1 MEQINS
7 IKIKETKETKDPGGE
22 FVTEINNLRDEVS
35 SLNEKVKTLETL
47 LIKISATAER
57 TDSHIDFITST
68 YETFK
73 APLMY
78 VKNTVDK
85 LSGITFNRNS
95 AITDSIKSDA
105 DKTE

>member
-7 IKIKETKETKDPGGE
+7 IKTKEPKGLESE
-22 FVTEINNLRDEVS
+22 FVTEINKLRDEVS
-35 SLNEKVKTLETL
+35 SLNEKVKSLETL

-57 TDSHIDFITST
+57 TDSHIDFITNT

-78 VKNTVDK
+78 VKNTVDR

-95 AITDSIKSDA
+95 AITDSSKI
-105 DKTE
+105 E